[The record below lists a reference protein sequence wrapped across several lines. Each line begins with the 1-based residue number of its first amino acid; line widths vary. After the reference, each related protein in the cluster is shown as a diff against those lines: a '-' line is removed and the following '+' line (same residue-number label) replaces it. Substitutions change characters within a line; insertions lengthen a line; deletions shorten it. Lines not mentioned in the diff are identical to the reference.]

1 MRVLLL
7 VSAILSCEL
16 NTPFAEEPSRGMGV
30 RFTRR
35 GLEKFCQKGYS
46 IIPDFLRQ
54 MPPFSLPEIAVGPL
68 KLTLSN
74 VRPRAVRVSTM
85 KVYLQD
91 NNFVKMEARDG
102 LMQISMRLKA
112 VITGFTGTV
121 DCTFTLKDFGADI
134 SLRLGDD
141 PTCPYHFGLS
151 EISNV
156 VYSSGLDIDAIGL
169 DAEGSVLA
177 TAIQG
182 MGPTLET
189 LVKDTVLQLL
199 LDTIF
204 KSIKQS
210 MLNLPL
216 VVQISNADNDYL
228 TDQRYINGINVV
240 DNKVVGDQGGFSMIV
255 AVPDWSVRA
264 LYPNKITSPPPKTV
278 YTDRD
283 YEFYVDRESVNS
295 YLYAWHVAYDK
306 FKADGL
312 TVPYSTIRA
321 QNIPGLAEALVE
333 AGLLNNVN
341 DLGLGVTLTLSVSP
355 SKDTAPHIPWIGAA
369 ALPVNLTGAL
379 SVTASK
385 SSGQTPVTLANLEG
399 DVLFSSALKLKK
411 FTYGFNND
419 QVRAY
424 VELLG
429 VYDIATKKHSE
440 GMNDPVPLLK
450 RLLLD
455 KYLPLVNPILAET
468 GVALMNGNF
477 IDYATVDVIYL
488 CSEDRV
494 LFVADIEKNQYFA

>member
-1 MRVLLL
+1 MLVLLL

-16 NTPFAEEPSRGMGV
+16 NTPFAEEPSHGMGV

-46 IIPDFLRQ
+46 IIPDFLSQ

-74 VRPRAVRVSTM
+74 VDLHAVRVSTM

-102 LMQISMRLKA
+102 LMQILMQLKA
-112 VITGFTGTV
+112 TIIGITGTV
-121 DCTFTLKDFGADI
+121 NCTFTLKDFGADI

-156 VYSSGLDIDAIGL
+156 VYSSGLDIDATGSN
-169 DAEGSVLA
+169 GSSVLA
-177 TAIQG
+177 NVIQG

-216 VVQISNADNDYL
+216 VVQIDDDYL

-240 DNKVVGDQGGFSMIV
+240 DNKIVADQGGFSMIV

-264 LYPNKITSPPPKTV
+264 LYSNKITSPPPKTV

-321 QNIPGLAEALVE
+321 QNIPGLAEALVK
-333 AGLLNNVN
+333 AGLLSSVN

-385 SSGQTPVTLANLEG
+385 ASTSASKLLVSAEG
-399 DVLFSSALKLKK
+399 NVLFVSALKLRK

-419 QVRAY
+419 QTRAY

-429 VYDIATKKHSE
+429 VYDISATKH
-440 GMNDPVPLLK
+440 NDDFMTDPIPLLK
-450 RLLLD
+450 YLLLD

-494 LFVADIEKNQYFA
+494 LFVADIEKNKYFA

>member
-1 MRVLLL
+1 MLVLLL
-7 VSAILSCEL
+7 VSAILSCEM
-16 NTPFAEEPSRGMGV
+16 NTPFTEEPKYGMGV

-74 VRPRAVRVSTM
+74 VDLHAVRVSTM

-102 LMQISMRLKA
+102 LMQILMQLNA
-112 VITGFTGTV
+112 TITGITGTV
-121 DCTFTLKDFGADI
+121 DYTFTLKDFGADI

-169 DAEGSVLA
+169 DTSGSFLA

-240 DNKVVGDQGGFSMIV
+240 DNKIVADQGGFSMIITT
-255 AVPDWSVRA
+255 PDWSVRA

-295 YLYAWHVAYDK
+295 YLYAWHVA
-306 FKADGL
+306 
-312 TVPYSTIRA
+312 
-321 QNIPGLAEALVE
+321 
-333 AGLLNNVN
+333 
-341 DLGLGVTLTLSVSP
+341 
-355 SKDTAPHIPWIGAA
+355 
-369 ALPVNLTGAL
+369 
-379 SVTASK
+379 
-385 SSGQTPVTLANLEG
+385 
-399 DVLFSSALKLKK
+399 
-411 FTYGFNND
+411 
-419 QVRAY
+419 
-424 VELLG
+424 
-429 VYDIATKKHSE
+429 
-440 GMNDPVPLLK
+440 
-450 RLLLD
+450 
-455 KYLPLVNPILAET
+455 
-468 GVALMNGNF
+468 
-477 IDYATVDVIYL
+477 
-488 CSEDRV
+488 
-494 LFVADIEKNQYFA
+494 

>member
-1 MRVLLL
+1 
-7 VSAILSCEL
+7 
-16 NTPFAEEPSRGMGV
+16 MGV
-30 RFTRR
+30 RFTQR
-35 GLEKFCQKGYS
+35 GLEKFCQKGYA
-46 IIPDFLRQ
+46 IIPDIIAA
-54 MPPFSLPEIAVGPL
+54 MSPFQIPEITVGTL
-68 KLTLSN
+68 KFILSN

-112 VITGFTGTV
+112 TITGITGTV
-121 DCTFTLKDFGADI
+121 DCIFTLKDFGADI

-156 VYSSGLDIDAIGL
+156 VYSSGLDIDATGSN
-169 DAEGSVLA
+169 GSSVLA
-177 TAIQG
+177 NVIQG

-189 LVKDTVLQLL
+189 LVKDTVLQFL

-216 VVQISNADNDYL
+216 VVQIDDDYL

-240 DNKVVGDQGGFSMIV
+240 DNKIVADQGGFSMIV

-306 FKADGL
+306 FKTDGL
-312 TVPYSTIRA
+312 TVPYSTIRG

-333 AGLLNNVN
+333 AELLSTVN

-355 SKDTAPHIPWIGAA
+355 TKDTAPHIPWIGAA

-379 SVTASK
+379 VVTASK
-385 SSGQTPVTLANLEG
+385 ASTSAFKLLVSAEG
-399 DVLFSSALKLKK
+399 NVLFSARPRLRKH
-411 FTYGFNND
+411 TYGFNND
-419 QVRAY
+419 QARAY
-424 VELLG
+424 LELTELANITINKEDRG
-429 VYDIATKKHSE
+429 IMHESE
-440 GMNDPVPLLK
+440 PLLK
-450 RLLLD
+450 YLVLN
-455 KYLPLVNPILAET
+455 KYLPFVNGILIDP
-468 GVALMNGNF
+468 GVCLMNGNF
-477 IDYATVDVIYL
+477 IDLASVTPVQLYD
-488 CSEDRV
+488 EDRV

>member
-1 MRVLLL
+1 MLVLLL
-7 VSAILSCEL
+7 FSIALGCAL
-16 NTPFAEEPSRGMGV
+16 GTPFTNEPEHGMGV

-46 IIPDFLRQ
+46 IIPDVISALPAF
-54 MPPFSLPEIAVGPL
+54 PEIPITVGTL
-68 KLTLSN
+68 QITLSN
-74 VRPRAVRVSTM
+74 IRPRAVRVSTM

-112 VITGFTGTV
+112 TITGITGTV
-121 DCTFTLKDFGADI
+121 DCIFTLKDFGADI

-141 PTCPYHFGLS
+141 STCPYHFGLS

-169 DAEGSVLA
+169 DTGGSVLA

-182 MGPTLET
+182 MAPALED
-189 LVKDTVLQLL
+189 LMKNTVLQLL
-199 LDTIF
+199 FDTIF
-204 KSIKQS
+204 NSIKQS

-216 VVQISNADNDYL
+216 VVQIDDDYL

-240 DNKVVGDQGGFSMIV
+240 DNKIVADQGGFSMIV

-312 TVPYSTIRA
+312 TVPYSTIRG
-321 QNIPGLAEALVE
+321 QNIPGLAEALVK
-333 AGLLNNVN
+333 AGLLSSVN

-379 SVTASK
+379 VVTASK
-385 SSGQTPVTLANLEG
+385 SSDQTPVTLANLEG
-399 DVLFSSALKLKK
+399 DVLFSSALKLRK

-429 VYDIATKKHSE
+429 VHDIATKKHSE
-440 GMNDPVPLLK
+440 GMDDPVPLLK

-477 IDYATVDVIYL
+477 IDYATIDTVYL

-494 LFVADIEKNQYFA
+494 LFVADIEKNRYFS